1 MIGQE
6 PADCSLTTRSEN
18 NRLDRAAKRILIADD
33 HRENRYVV
41 RHVLEGS
48 GYSCIEADSGRKALE
63 IAQTLPDL
71 IILDVCLPDISGIEV
86 CRRIKRNAHT
96 RSVAVMQISA
106 SFVAPEDQVRALDA
120 GADGYLT
127 HPIDRM
133 VLLATV
139 RALLRLREAEKVA
152 RSAAAHWES
161 TFNSLAE
168 GLALVGDNGRF
179 IRWNQAFAQICAGGG
194 ALGPNRDAREFL
206 EEFMGTSEP
215 LRHPDARFRAEFS
228 VGDRTLQFS
237 VGNLAE
243 EDGAV
248 EKIVT
253 VSDITDRKLAEYAL
267 LTAEKLAATGK
278 LANAIAHEINNPLE
292 AVTNLLFLAR
302 SSDSPA
308 FIQEMLKLST
318 VQMERVSRITKQIL
332 AFHRETEYPIPVD
345 VGVIVEEVAS
355 LYERVGA
362 ARRVRIACD
371 RQPTLTIY
379 GFPGQLSQVFGN
391 LVRNAAEAAFPGT
404 TLAIRV
410 REISRCGQTGTRVT
424 IHDRGSGIPPDIQ
437 KKIFDP
443 FFTTK
448 NLKGSGL
455 GLWVSKQL
463 IQKHGGTI
471 RFRSSQGEWLQ
482 GTIFEVFLPVGGIS
496 REKEPAPGFEPAAL
510 SVEPTAMG

>member
-1 MIGQE
+1 M
-6 PADCSLTTRSEN
+6 
-18 NRLDRAAKRILIADD
+18 
-33 HRENRYVV
+33 
-41 RHVLEGS
+41 
-48 GYSCIEADSGRKALE
+48 EADSGRKALE

-71 IILDVCLPDISGIEV
+71 IILDVCLPDISGVEV
-86 CRRIKRNAHT
+86 CRRIKRDAHT

-139 RALLRLREAEKVA
+139 RALLRLREAERVA

-168 GLALVGDNGRF
+168 GLAVVGDDGRF
-179 IRWNQAFAQICAGGG
+179 LRWNQAFAQICAGSS

-206 EEFMGTSEP
+206 EEFLGTSEP
-215 LRHPDARFRAEFS
+215 LRHETDRRFCNEYT

-237 VGNLAE
+237 VGNQID

-362 ARRVRIACD
+362 ARRVRFACD

-391 LVRNAAEAAFPGT
+391 LIRNAAEAAFPET
-404 TLAIRV
+404 TLTIRI

-424 IHDRGSGIPPDIQ
+424 IHDRGSGIPLEIQ

-463 IQKHGGTI
+463 IEKHGGTI
-471 RFRSSQGEWLQ
+471 RFRSSQKPWLQ

-496 REKEPAPGFEPAAL
+496 REKEPAPGFDPAAL
-510 SVEPTAMG
+510 PVEPNATR

>member
-1 MIGQE
+1 M
-6 PADCSLTTRSEN
+6 
-18 NRLDRAAKRILIADD
+18 
-33 HRENRYVV
+33 ENRYVV

-86 CRRIKRNAHT
+86 CHRLKRDPRT
-96 RSVAVMQISA
+96 SSVAVMQISA
-106 SFVAPEDQVRALDA
+106 SFVAPEDRVRALDA

-139 RALLRLREAEKVA
+139 RALLRLRKAERAA
-152 RSAAAHWES
+152 RSAAAQWES

-168 GLALVGDNGRF
+168 GLAVIGDNGRF
-179 IRWNQAFAQICAGGG
+179 LRWNQAFAQICAGSRE
-194 ALGPNRDAREFL
+194 LGPNLDAQEFL
-206 EEFMGTSEP
+206 EEFLGTGEP
-215 LRHPDARFRAEFS
+215 LRHPSEARFCAEYT
-228 VGDRTLQFS
+228 VGDRTLRVS
-237 VGNLAE
+237 VGNLIE
-243 EDGAV
+243 EDGGV

-302 SSDSPA
+302 SSDSLA

-318 VQMERVSRITKQIL
+318 VQMERVSRITRQIL

-345 VGVIVEEVAS
+345 VGAIVEEIAS
-355 LYERVGA
+355 LYERIA
-362 ARRVRIACD
+362 ASRTVRIECD
-371 RQPTLTIY
+371 RRPTLTIY

-391 LVRNAAEAAFPGT
+391 LVRNAAEAAFPAT
-404 TLAIRV
+404 RLTIRV
-410 REISRCGQTGTRVT
+410 REISRRGQTGTRVT

-471 RFRSSQGEWLQ
+471 RFRSSQKPGQQ
-482 GTIFEVFLPVGGIS
+482 GTIFEIFLPVGGIS
-496 REKEPAPGFEPAAL
+496 RERERDPGLDPAAL
-510 SVEPTAMG
+510 TVERDATR